1 MEFQVEKSGAMGS
14 QSTAHSSDPALPSG
28 AEKLILS
35 YHRGTE
41 TILVVDDEEAMR
53 AIMADFL
60 SQLGY
65 NILSAAEGQ
74 QALRMAEDYSGI
86 IHLLLTDVTMDGM
99 SGPELAE
106 ALLKKRPAVKVVF
119 VSGFP
124 EGSVAPDGVLKP
136 GTVLL
141 QKPFTIRLLSAKLR
155 EVLGPLA
162 SPNS

>member
-1 MEFQVEKSGAMGS
+1 MEFQVEKEGAMGS
-14 QSTAHSSDPALPSG
+14 QSTAHNSAPAPPSG

-60 SQLGY
+60 GQLGY

-74 QALRMAEDYSGI
+74 QALRMAEEYSGI
-86 IHLLLTDVTMDGM
+86 IHLLLTDITMDGM

-141 QKPFTIRLLSAKLR
+141 QKPFTIKLLSAKLR
-155 EVLGPLA
+155 EVLGP
-162 SPNS
+162 SPNN

>member
-1 MEFQVEKSGAMGS
+1 MEFQVEKAAAAGS
-14 QSTAHSSDPALPSG
+14 QSTAHSSAPAQPSG
-28 AEKLILS
+28 AEKPILS

-60 SQLGY
+60 GQLGY
-65 NILSAAEGQ
+65 NILSAAEGR
-74 QALRMAEDYSGI
+74 QALKMAQEYSGT

-106 ALLKKRPAVKVVF
+106 ALLQQRPAVKVVF

-141 QKPFTIRLLSAKLR
+141 QKPFTIKLLSAKLR
-155 EVLGPLA
+155 EVLGPTKIG
-162 SPNS
+162 

>member
-1 MEFQVEKSGAMGS
+1 M
-14 QSTAHSSDPALPSG
+14 SG

-41 TILVVDDEEAMR
+41 TILVVDDEELMR
-53 AIMADFL
+53 SIMADFL
-60 SQLGY
+60 TQLGY
-65 NILSAAEGQ
+65 NILSAADGNE
-74 QALRMAEDYSGI
+74 ALKITENYAGTID
-86 IHLLLTDVTMDGM
+86 LLLTDVKMDGM

-106 ALLKKRPAVKVVF
+106 ALLSKRPAVKVIF

-124 EGSVAPDGVLKP
+124 EGSLAPDGVLKP

-141 QKPFTIRLLSAKLR
+141 QKPFTMKLLSARLR
-155 EVLGPLA
+155 EVLGPSK

>member
-1 MEFQVEKSGAMGS
+1 MEFEVEKAGAAGP
-14 QSTAHSSDPALPSG
+14 QSTAHSPAPVSPSG

-60 SQLGY
+60 GQLGY
-65 NILSAAEGQ
+65 NILSAAEGR
-74 QALRMAEDYSGI
+74 QALKMAQEYSGT
-86 IHLLLTDVTMDGM
+86 IHLLLTDVKMDGM
-99 SGPELAE
+99 SGPELAD
-106 ALLKKRPAVKVVF
+106 AILQQRPAVKVIF

-124 EGSVAPDGVLKP
+124 EGPVAPDGVLKP

-155 EVLGPLA
+155 EVLGP
-162 SPNS
+162 SKIG

>member
-1 MEFQVEKSGAMGS
+1 MEFQVEKAGAAGS
-14 QSTAHSSDPALPSG
+14 QSTAHSSAPAPARG

-60 SQLGY
+60 GQLGY
-65 NILSAAEGQ
+65 NILSAAEGM
-74 QALRMAEDYSGI
+74 QALKMAEEYSGT

-106 ALLKKRPAVKVVF
+106 ALLQQRPAVKVVF

-141 QKPFTIRLLSAKLR
+141 QKPFTIKLLSAKLR
-155 EVLGPLA
+155 EVLGPTKIG
-162 SPNS
+162 